1 MLAISRAIM
10 SKPKLLLLD
19 EPSLGIAPILVKT
32 IFEKIEALNKT
43 TGLTILL
50 VEQNA
55 NMALSIADYGY
66 VMETGEIIIEGD
78 AKSLAQNEEVR
89 KAYLGE

>member
-1 MLAISRAIM
+1 MLAISRALM
-10 SKPKLLLLD
+10 SKPKSFCLMSRHLVLRFYLLNQYS
-19 EPSLGIAPILVKT
+19 EQIV
-32 IFEKIEALNKT
+32 ALNKT

-66 VMETGEIIIEGD
+66 VMETGQICT
-78 AKSLAQNEEVR
+78 
-89 KAYLGE
+89 